1 MPREEGRKSFE
12 KVFNGAPRRAETNKN
27 TKKTQKI
34 NVFGEN
40 TVDKREKAWYNN
52 KQGRE
57 GMPMSI
63 FEGFT
68 EFNFNEGVP
77 YVSVTKNGVSF
88 NKGVISKLGQP
99 THVKLFINAA
109 TKQIGIQVCDECD
122 LNAQTFYNKEKKRKA
137 TH

>member
-1 MPREEGRKSFE
+1 
-12 KVFNGAPRRAETNKN
+12 
-27 TKKTQKI
+27 
-34 NVFGEN
+34 
-40 TVDKREKAWYNN
+40 
-52 KQGRE
+52 
-57 GMPMSI
+57 MSI